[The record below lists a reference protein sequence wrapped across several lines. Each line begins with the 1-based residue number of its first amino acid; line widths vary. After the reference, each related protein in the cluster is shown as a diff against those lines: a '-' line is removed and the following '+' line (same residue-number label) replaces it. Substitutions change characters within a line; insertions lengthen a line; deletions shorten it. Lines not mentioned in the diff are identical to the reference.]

1 MTKPRDIRLVAI
13 GASAGGVAALGLVLQ
28 ALPAH
33 FAAPVAIVLHL
44 PPDQPSRLAQLYAG
58 RCALPLK
65 EMEDKEFMR
74 PGTVYFAAPDY
85 HMLVEPD
92 GSLSL
97 SCEEPVNYSRPSIDL
112 MLETAAQAYGPEL
125 LAIVLTGASSDGA
138 RGLAAVRRAG
148 GLAWVQDPQEAQAT
162 AMPLAAIET
171 AGADRI
177 MPLAAM
183 ADALAALDTTIDTTT
198 RS

>member
-1 MTKPRDIRLVAI
+1 MDDARSIRLVAV
-13 GASAGGVAALGLVLQ
+13 GASAGGVAALGALLA
-28 ALPAH
+28 ALPRR
-33 FAAPVAIVLHL
+33 FAAPIAIVLHL
-44 PPDQPSRLAQLYAG
+44 PPERPSRLAEIYAG
-58 RCALPLK
+58 RCALALK
-65 EMEDKEFMR
+65 EMEDKEIMR

-97 SCEEPVNYSRPSIDL
+97 SCEEPVNFSRPSIDL
-112 MLETAAQAYGPEL
+112 TLESAAQAYGRNL
-125 LAIVLTGASSDGA
+125 LAIILTGASNDGA
-138 RGLAAVRRAG
+138 QGLAAVRRAG
-148 GLAWVQDPQEAQAT
+148 GLAWVQDPREAQAS

-177 MPLAAM
+177 LPMATLAAE
-183 ADALAALDTTIDTTT
+183 LAALTPTIDTTA